1 MWLFR
6 SALTVLVYTGLNLYI
21 GARIFG
27 FVRFVLPGC
36 KGFVFW
42 PLYALF
48 ACSFLLV
55 FVFRLEHIIPL
66 RQAGMYSLAAFVYL
80 FLTLAVSDIVRVVI
94 RITGRAAPDPRLS
107 ALMSGAALCLTL
119 LILVYG
125 AFHARDIKTRHYSLS
140 SDKTIG
146 VPGLRVALI
155 SDLHLGAA
163 VGRKWTARIVNAVN
177 RAGPDLVC
185 IAGDIFDGD
194 LELVRDMEGIAAE
207 LRRIKAPLG
216 VYACPGNHDVDRSRL
231 NEDPTGIQRIAA
243 FLKESG
249 VILLLDETASP
260 AKRLYIT
267 GRRDAR
273 PIGLRQP
280 RKTIAELAPPSGPR
294 DFLILL
300 DHQPLEF
307 IQASAA
313 GADLVLSGHTHKG
326 QFFPGNLITR
336 RVFKNSAGTHYG
348 HWQNGVTQAIV
359 TSGAGLWGPPIR
371 VATDSEVAVIDIRF
385 GE

>member
-1 MWLFR
+1 MWLLR
-6 SALTVLVYTGLNLYI
+6 SALAICIYAGLNLYI
-21 GARIFG
+21 GARIFICI
-27 FVRFVLPGC
+27 RFFLPGC
-36 KGFVFW
+36 KALVFW

-48 ACSFLLV
+48 ACSFVLV

-66 RQAGMYSLAAFVYL
+66 RQAGMYSIAAFVYL
-80 FLTLAVSDIVRVVI
+80 FLTLAVSDIARIGI
-94 RITGRAAPDPRLS
+94 RIASRAGPDPRLS
-107 ALMSGAALCLTL
+107 ALLSGAALCLSFF
-119 LILVYG
+119 ILVYG

-146 VPGLRVALI
+146 VPSLRVALI

-177 RAGPDLVC
+177 KAEPDLVC
-185 IAGDIFDGD
+185 IAGDIFDGG
-194 LELVRDMEGIAAE
+194 LELVRDMDGIASE

-216 VYACPGNHDVDRSRL
+216 VYACPGNHDVDRARL

-243 FLKESG
+243 FLKDSG
-249 VILLLDETASP
+249 VILLLDETAP
-260 AKRLYIT
+260 VADRLYIT
-267 GRRDAR
+267 GRKDAR

-280 RKTIAELAPPSGPR
+280 RKTIAELPSGPGA
-294 DFLILL
+294 FLILL

-307 IQASAA
+307 TQAAAA
-313 GADLVLSGHTHKG
+313 GTDLVLSGHTHKG

-336 RVFKNSAGTHYG
+336 RIFKHSAGTHYG
-348 HWQNGVTQAIV
+348 HWQNGATQAIV